1 MPFKSSKSFE
11 IGKLAETQV
20 SRKTILG
27 QQSGGAGGSSSATSI
42 PPITA
47 TGGTVAV
54 IQASDGK
61 YYKTHVYTTTG
72 PNPFNVTAS
81 SPTSL
86 VSAEL
91 IGAGGAGA
99 PTWDGCRGGPSG
111 GSGAFGVFVDYPVSQ
126 TGDYLVTVG
135 SAPGGSTILSRPFV
149 PGTFSATAGG
159 GSAGPGG
166 INSPSGSAGSV
177 SVSPEA
183 VGKVKLFGGTFGTQG
198 SAFTNYNPFIFL
210 HPTPLQPL
218 NLGLYGGPAYCQGES
233 TVPAGS
239 GTKGGAR
246 IYYQVP
252 APG

>member
-27 QQSGGAGGSSSATSI
+27 QPSGGAGGSSSATSI

-54 IQASDGK
+54 VQAADGK

-91 IGAGGAGA
+91 IGAGGQGA

-111 GSGAFGVFVDYPVSQ
+111 GSGAFGIFVDYPVSQ

-135 SAPGGSTILSRPFV
+135 AQPGGSTILSRPFV
-149 PGTFSATAGG
+149 PGTFSATASG

-166 INSPSGSAGSV
+166 INSPPGGTGSV

-183 VGKVKLFGGTFGTQG
+183 VGKVKLFGGTFSSQE
-198 SAFTNYNPFIFL
+198 SAFTSYNPFIFL
-210 HPTPLQPL
+210 HPSPLQPL
-218 NLGLYGGPAYCQGES
+218 NLGLFGPTRFCTPPGA
-233 TVPAGS
+233 PAPGN
-239 GTKGGAR
+239 GTPGGAR

-252 APG
+252 AP